1 MSGTAGPAGPSLADK
16 INHLF
21 RTVVPAG
28 RRSYSTEEAAQA
40 ISANGVSIS
49 GSYIWLLRK
58 GQRDNPTLRHL
69 AALAEFFGVP
79 PAYFFDD
86 EVTEKVN
93 TQLALATALRDN
105 RVRSLALRADGLS
118 PASLD
123 ALLTMVNE
131 ARRIQNL
138 PAGNDI
144 PVNSADAARSSRSAH
159 PAHSAHFVNPAECAD
174 PAKPKA

>member
-1 MSGTAGPAGPSLADK
+1 MSGTANSAGLSLADK

-28 RRSYSTEEAAQA
+28 RGSYSTEEAAQA
-40 ISANGVSIS
+40 ISARGVSIS

-93 TQLALATALRDN
+93 TQLKLATALRDT

-138 PAGNDI
+138 PAGND
-144 PVNSADAARSSRSAH
+144 V
-159 PAHSAHFVNPAECAD
+159 PAHADRRATSTAD
-174 PAKPKA
+174 PAEPKA

>member
-1 MSGTAGPAGPSLADK
+1 MSGTADSAGASLADK

-21 RTVVPAG
+21 QTVVPAG
-28 RRSYSTEEAAQA
+28 RASYSTEEAAQA
-40 ISANGVSIS
+40 ISARGVSIS

-69 AALAEFFGVP
+69 AALADFFGVP

-86 EVTEKVN
+86 KVTEKVN
-93 TQLALATALRDN
+93 TQLKLATALRDT

-138 PAGNDI
+138 PAGNDV
-144 PVNSADAARSSRSAH
+144 PVNGDRSA
-159 PAHSAHFVNPAECAD
+159 ASAADSAE
-174 PAKPKA
+174 PKA

>member
-1 MSGTAGPAGPSLADK
+1 MSGTADPAGPSLADK

-21 RTVVPAG
+21 RTVMPAG
-28 RRSYSTEEAAQA
+28 RGSYSTEEAAQA
-40 ISANGVSIS
+40 ISAHGASIS

-86 EVTEKVN
+86 DVTARVN
-93 TQLALATALRDN
+93 TQLELATALRN
-105 RVRSLALRADGLS
+105 TRVRSLALRADGLS

-138 PAGNDI
+138 PTGNDI
-144 PVNSADAARSSRSAH
+144 SADA
-159 PAHSAHFVNPAECAD
+159 
-174 PAKPKA
+174 